1 MTQPMPP
8 GLAAFNF
15 NLAEAYKKF
24 QVDVIG
30 ALHYDPEDRDWACEE
45 EFASEPR
52 FFDLPH
58 AQVGSRWEDVQRL
71 VSQFVAD
78 YIRAAPSSSPLRS
91 VTAVTVGF
99 VDGELERVWPEH

>member
-1 MTQPMPP
+1 MPS

-24 QVDVIG
+24 QADVIG
-30 ALHYDPEDRDWACEE
+30 AMHYDPDDRDWACKEA
-45 EFASEPR
+45 FASESR

-58 AQVGSRWEDVQRL
+58 AEVGSRWQDVQQL
-71 VSQFVAD
+71 VFRFVAD
-78 YIRAAPSSSPLRS
+78 YIRTAPSSSPLRS